1 MSLFISSGL
10 LFLLC
15 LLLVEDCRTAVVVC
29 LVRGANLEQRAMNE
43 RAGCFLN
50 DRMNHSKTSSRD
62 RLDCWV
68 YLTAFPRRPFPSAQ
82 NNGTTEIPRD
92 PTSVE
97 RHRARVEITLAL
109 AGRRDRFAD
118 LFCVCERDA
127 DWSEAILSC
136 RAGGSRRTPLHCREF
151 QSRDTEVSGQ
161 WSDDAEMH
169 LFFLFVFFQ
178 KGKDCLH
185 VTSRDN
191 SHLLWGFCSSVFLC
205 GLTMTPPSSLR
216 WQWRCKKNACGFKWP
231 IHLPVII
238 V

>member
-15 LLLVEDCRTAVVVC
+15 LLLVEDCRTAAVVC
-29 LVRGANLEQRAMNE
+29 LVGGANLEQRAMNE

-92 PTSVE
+92 PISVE

-109 AGRRDRFAD
+109 GSRRDRFAD

-169 LFFLFVFFQ
+169 LFFFICIFSKREGLP
-178 KGKDCLH
+178 
-185 VTSRDN
+185 
-191 SHLLWGFCSSVFLC
+191 SHYVERQQSSVVGFLFFSFPLWAHNDSSFLSS
-205 GLTMTPPSSLR
+205 LTMEMQKKRLR
-216 WQWRCKKNACGFKWP
+216 
-231 IHLPVII
+231 L
-238 V
+238 